1 MDDRV
6 KENYIFISDIHG
18 NLETLDLIKQAT
30 ADFPEAQ
37 LVAGGDY
44 VDGREHVK
52 EVLDYLIE
60 QKKRR
65 SNRTTG

>member
-1 MDDRV
+1 MKKIINRTLLDDRV

-44 VDGREHVK
+44 VDGR
-52 EVLDYLIE
+52 
-60 QKKRR
+60 
-65 SNRTTG
+65 